1 MPVIL
6 KYSAFLY
13 FFCVVETASRPF
25 PLYIGESNLAETLA
39 RLQTTLCQNAEPPVT
54 AAADAPHATFGTL
67 AHRVPASAVVTAFH
81 HQVGGAYGPRRTGQA
96 HAPQGAQTATGVEA
110 NQQRTIQ
117 FVKDCRD
124 RAEKMLDDLLYAIAG
139 FAVAKQE
146 ITRGDYK
153 ATFNFGDIT
162 YNEDEDRARW
172 LTYVSMGKIPF
183 WYYLKKFEGM
193 TEEEAKKLEEE
204 AKPQLPDMF
213 GGEGQPTGG
222 QTAGAQ
228 KPRIPQEE

>member
-1 MPVIL
+1 MRLAGYNQSREAMGLPKYVHAVEGMGEGDFYHEINPTLNTGVRVAGINNIL
-6 KYSAFLY
+6 SIIGYKAGFANGY
-13 FFCVVETASRPF
+13 FVFDA
-25 PLYIGESNLAETLA
+25 
-39 RLQTTLCQNAEPPVT
+39 VT
-54 AAADAPHATFGTL
+54 GI
-67 AHRVPASAVVTAFH
+67 
-81 HQVGGAYGPRRTGQA
+81 
-96 HAPQGAQTATGVEA
+96 QTATGVEA

-146 ITRGDYK
+146 IARGDYK

-172 LTYVSMGKIPF
+172 LTYVSMGKVPF

-193 TEEEAKKLEEE
+193 TEEEAKQLEEE

-213 GGEGQPTGG
+213 GGEAQPTEG